1 MLLKNIGIIISILSC
16 LGLYL
21 THNNQKI
28 LQKPLSRTTQFSA
41 LVGMIFSLIILV
53 YSLPLLVA
61 ILIWLSVATLVW
73 SFTPFIPLIMRLN
86 K

>member
-1 MLLKNIGIIISILSC
+1 MLLKNIGIIISVLSC

-21 THNNQKI
+21 THSNQKI
-28 LQKPLSRTTQFSA
+28 LQQPLSRTTQFSA
-41 LVGMIFSLIILV
+41 LAGMIFSLIILV

-61 ILIWLSVATLVW
+61 ILIWLAVATLVW
-73 SFTPFIPLIMRLN
+73 SFTPFTPLIMRLN

>member
-1 MLLKNIGIIISILSC
+1 MLLKNIGIIISVLSC

-21 THNNQKI
+21 THSNQKI

-41 LVGMIFSLIILV
+41 LAGIIFSLIILV

-61 ILIWLSVATLVW
+61 ILIWLAAATLVW

>member
-21 THNNQKI
+21 SHSNQKI
-28 LQKPLSRTTQFSA
+28 LQKPLSRTTPFSA
-41 LVGMIFSLIILV
+41 LAGMIFSLIILV